1 MLNFRHHLL
10 PALVFCAAM
19 YSTSCSREEYIL
31 MQGQAQGG
39 IYSVK
44 CKVDTRMASAL
55 KEGIDSVLAE
65 IDNSLSGYNPTS
77 ALSRRN
83 RGENLYDRHVNRMEW
98 FCDSL
103 YEATGGIL
111 DTRAGALF
119 DLWGF
124 GFKEGSFPTEEQV
137 AAAMQERFTENFNA
151 VAQGYSADKV
161 AEYLF
166 SKGVTDLL
174 VDVGGEILC
183 SGVNPSGTGWTI
195 GIDAPEDGSIPG
207 RRLEGKFTL
216 PPGGTYGV
224 VTSGNYRKF
233 FIRDGVKYPH
243 TIDPRTGYPV
253 THKLLSATI
262 IAPTSA
268 LADALATVAMVLG
281 PEKAREMI
289 EGRSDIEG
297 CLISAKEEGEGC
309 DIWCSEGFE
318 LN

>member
-1 MLNFRHHLL
+1 
-10 PALVFCAAM
+10 M
-19 YSTSCSREEYIL
+19 YTKILCLFSTICLFSCSIPREKYVL

-44 CKVDTRMASAL
+44 CKVDVRQAAVL
-55 KEGIDSVLAE
+55 KEGVDSVLAE
-65 IDNSLSGYNPTS
+65 IDNSLSGYNPNS

-83 RGENLYDRHVNRMEW
+83 RGENLYDRHVNRMEQ

-103 YEATGGIL
+103 YDATDGIL

-119 DLWGF
+119 DIWGF
-124 GFKEGSFPTEEQV
+124 GFKEEEFPNEEQI
-137 AAAMQERFTENFNA
+137 ADAMQNRFTENFNA

-166 SKGVTDLL
+166 GKGVTNLL

-207 RRLEGKFTL
+207 RKLEGKFNL
-216 PPGGTYGV
+216 PAGGRYGV

-233 FIRDGVKYPH
+233 YIRDGVKYSH

-253 THKLLSATI
+253 THNLLSATI

-289 EGRSDIEG
+289 ESRDDIEG
-297 CLISAKEEGEGC
+297 CLISAKSSGNDKEDYE
-309 DIWCSEGFE
+309 IWCSPG
-318 LN
+318 LSLK